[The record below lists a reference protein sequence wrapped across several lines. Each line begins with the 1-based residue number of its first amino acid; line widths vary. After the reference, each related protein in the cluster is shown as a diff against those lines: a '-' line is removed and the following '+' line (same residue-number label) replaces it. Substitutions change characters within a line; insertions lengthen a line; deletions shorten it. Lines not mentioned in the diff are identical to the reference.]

1 MVHTNYGNLGS
12 PDASSAGSVSGV
24 TPPASTFGAL
34 NQPYGVLSSTPPPPQ
49 AVPVSYQPNYGNVS
63 AGMHS
68 NYTDISAHA
77 SQFTPYAGMP
87 SIDQQRNGHY

>member
-12 PDASSAGSVSGV
+12 PDASSAGSVAGV
-24 TPPASTFGAL
+24 MQPASTFGSL
-34 NQPYGVLSSTPPPPQ
+34 NQPYGVLSPGPQ
-49 AVPVSYQPNYGNVS
+49 HAAAGAVPVSYQPNYGNVS

-87 SIDQQRNGHY
+87 PSGQGY